1 MSESEGTVADG
12 VCNDDEDIS
21 RDHHGTNGLDSEA
34 EPLAEVQ
41 AAQRAGNHS
50 ARRPQGVGQA
60 VAQLVGKNHNLLVDT
75 QHLAQGAEDGH
86 HHDCLAGTGDH
97 EEVQGRDEDVDDE
110 QGDHGALAWRALP
123 M

>member
-12 VCNDDEDIS
+12 ICNDDEDIS
-21 RDHHGTNGLDSEA
+21 RDHHGANGLDGEA

-60 VAQLVGKNHNLLVDT
+60 VAQLVGKK
-75 QHLAQGAEDGH
+75 
-86 HHDCLAGTGDH
+86 
-97 EEVQGRDEDVDDE
+97 
-110 QGDHGALAWRALP
+110 P
-123 M
+123 